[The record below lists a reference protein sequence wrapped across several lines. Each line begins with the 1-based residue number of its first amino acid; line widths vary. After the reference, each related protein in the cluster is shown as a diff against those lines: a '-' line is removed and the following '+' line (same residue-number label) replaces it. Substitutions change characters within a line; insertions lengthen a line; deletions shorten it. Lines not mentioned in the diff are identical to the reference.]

1 MFSYSH
7 IIRSGFITFGTL
19 GVFYLIM
26 VVFNSK
32 SEDEIDKN
40 EIEIRL
46 GEVLDYFFSNEG
58 TVNLD
63 VFMTLAFTQSNRIV
77 KFLIKS

>member
-1 MFSYSH
+1 M
-7 IIRSGFITFGTL
+7 
-19 GVFYLIM
+19 V

-32 SEDEIDKN
+32 MEDEIDKN

-46 GEVLDYFFSNEG
+46 GEVLDYFLSNEG

-77 KFLIKS
+77 

>member
-7 IIRSGFITFGTL
+7 ICSGFIIFATI
-19 GVFYLIM
+19 GVLSLII

-32 SEDEIDKN
+32 VEDEIDKN
-40 EIEIRL
+40 EIENRL
-46 GEVLDYFFSNEG
+46 REVLDYFLSNEG

>member
-1 MFSYSH
+1 
-7 IIRSGFITFGTL
+7 
-19 GVFYLIM
+19 M

-32 SEDEIDKN
+32 VEDEIDKN

-46 GEVLDYFFSNEG
+46 GEVIDYFLSNEG

>member
-1 MFSYSH
+1 MFSYLH
-7 IIRSGFITFGTL
+7 IRSGFIIFGTL
-19 GVFYLIM
+19 GVLSLIM

-32 SEDEIDKN
+32 VEDEIDKN
-40 EIEIRL
+40 DIEIRL
-46 GEVLDYFFSNEG
+46 GEVLDYFLTNEG

-63 VFMTLAFTQSNRIV
+63 VFMTLAFTQSNRSV

>member
-7 IIRSGFITFGTL
+7 ICSGFIFFGTL
-19 GVFYLIM
+19 GVLSLII
-26 VVFNSK
+26 VAFNSK
-32 SEDEIDKN
+32 VEDEIDKN
-40 EIEIRL
+40 EIQIRL
-46 GEVLDYFFSNEG
+46 GEVIDYFLSNEG

-77 KFLIKS
+77 KFLMKS